1 MPRTDVYFYQEANG
15 EVPVWQWLTG
25 LAKHDRKAF
34 AKCAAKIKRLEDKGH
49 ELRRPEADYL
59 EDDIYELRA
68 KKGHV
73 NYRILYFF
81 HGQNV
86 ALLCHALT
94 KERAIPAADLARAK
108 ARKAA
113 FEKDP
118 APHMATYRFTSDQ

>member
-1 MPRTDVYFYQEANG
+1 M
-15 EVPVWQWLTG
+15 WQWLTD
-25 LAKHDRKAF
+25 LAKYDRKAF
-34 AKCAAKIKRLEDKGH
+34 AKCAAKIKRLEERGH
-49 ELRRPEADYL
+49 ELKRPEVDYL

-68 KKGHV
+68 KKGHI

-94 KERAIPAADLARAK
+94 KERAIPPADLTRAK
-108 ARKAA
+108 ARKVT

-118 APHMATYRFTSDQ
+118 TLHTASYRFKDDR

>member
-1 MPRTDVYFYQEANG
+1 MPTTDVFFYQEANG
-15 EVPVWQWLTG
+15 TVPVWEWLMD
-25 LAKHDRKAF
+25 LAKRDRKVF
-34 AKCAAKIKRLEDKGH
+34 AKCAAKIKRLEAEGH

-59 EDDIYELRA
+59 EDDIYELRI

-86 ALLCHALT
+86 ALLAHALK
-94 KERAIPAADLARAK
+94 KERAIPPADLARAK

-113 FEKDP
+113 YKKDP
-118 APHMATYRFTSDQ
+118 AAHTARLRLRSD

>member
-1 MPRTDVYFYQEANG
+1 VAKTDVYFYQESDGA
-15 EVPVWQWLTG
+15 VPVWQWLQE
-25 LAKHDRKAF
+25 LAKRDRLAF
-34 AKCAAKIKRLEDKGH
+34 AKCAAKIKRLEALGY

-59 EDDIYELRA
+59 EEGIYELRA
-68 KKGHV
+68 KKGSV

-94 KERAIPAADLARAK
+94 KERAIPLGDLARAK

-113 FEKDP
+113 FAKDP
-118 APHMATYRFTSDQ
+118 TKHTATYRLGGD

>member
-1 MPRTDVYFYQEANG
+1 MPVTDVFFYQESTG
-15 EVPVWQWLTG
+15 EVPVWEWLKD

-34 AKCAAKIKRLEDKGH
+34 AKCAAKIKRLETEGY

-59 EDDIYELRA
+59 EDGIYELRI

-81 HGQNV
+81 HGQNI
-86 ALLCHALT
+86 ALLAHALT
-94 KERAIPAADLARAK
+94 KERAIPPADLARAK

-113 FEKDP
+113 YEKHPTAHTARLRLRRD
-118 APHMATYRFTSDQ
+118 

>member
-15 EVPVWQWLTG
+15 AAPVWQWLMD
-25 LAKHDRKAF
+25 LAKRDRKAF
-34 AKCAAKIKRLEDKGH
+34 AKCAARIKRLEDKGH
-49 ELRRPEADYL
+49 ELRRPDADYL
-59 EDDIYELRA
+59 EDGIYELRA
-68 KKGHV
+68 KKGHI

-94 KERAIPAADLARAK
+94 KERAIPPADLARAK

-113 FEKDP
+113 FEKEP
-118 APHMATYRFTSDQ
+118 ATHTASYRFKSD

>member
-1 MPRTDVYFYQEANG
+1 MPKTAVYFYQEANG
-15 EVPVWQWLTG
+15 AAPVWQWLTA

-68 KKGHV
+68 KKGRV

-86 ALLCHALT
+86 AQIGRASCR
-94 KERAIPAADLARAK
+94 ERV
-108 ARKAA
+108 
-113 FEKDP
+113 
-118 APHMATYRFTSDQ
+118 